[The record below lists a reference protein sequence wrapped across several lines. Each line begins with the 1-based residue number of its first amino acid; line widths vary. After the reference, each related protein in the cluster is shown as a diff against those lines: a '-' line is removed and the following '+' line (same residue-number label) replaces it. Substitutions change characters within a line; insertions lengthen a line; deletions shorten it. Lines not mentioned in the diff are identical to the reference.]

1 MILDKYTELM
11 EKVQVTP
18 EMKKKLLKRIETENI
33 TYKKKNY
40 FICYLHRNFLPM
52 AACFVLI
59 CTAILAIW
67 RPFQKEQP
75 ENPQGEL
82 TTNFGVFEA
91 QSASELSEMVGFP
104 VSDIK
109 AFASTADTIT
119 WLAYGTDLAEIDY
132 ESNNQTIC
140 YRKSVGTEDNSGD
153 YNEYAL
159 TNKIQ
164 IGTSIINIKGNDGK
178 YNLAV
183 WNDDTYS
190 YSINLST
197 ALSKKQFIKLL
208 KKCVS

>member
-1 MILDKYTELM
+1 MDKYTELM

-18 EMKKKLLKRIETENI
+18 EMKQRLLKRIKNENI

-40 FICYLHRNFLPM
+40 FICYLRQNLLPM
-52 AACFVLI
+52 VVCFVLI
-59 CTAILAIW
+59 CTAVFAIW

-75 ENPQGEL
+75 ENPQEEL

-91 QSASELSEMVGFP
+91 RSASELSEMVGFP

-119 WLAYGTDLAEIDY
+119 WLAYGPNLAEIDY
-132 ESNNQTIC
+132 ESDNQTIC
-140 YRKSVGTEDNSGD
+140 YRKSEGNEDNSGD
-153 YNEYAL
+153 YNEYTL
-159 TNKIQ
+159 TDKIQ
-164 IGTSIINIKGNDGK
+164 IGSSIINIKGNDEK

-183 WNDDTYS
+183 WNDGTYS

-197 ALSKKQFIKLL
+197 ALDEKQFVKLL
-208 KKCVS
+208 KKCIS

>member
-11 EKVQVTP
+11 EKVQITP
-18 EMKKKLLKRIETENI
+18 EMKQKLLKRIETENI

-40 FICYLHRNFLPM
+40 FICYLRRNLLPM

-59 CTAILAIW
+59 CTAVLAIW
-67 RPFQKEQP
+67 KPFQKEQP
-75 ENPQGEL
+75 ENPQDEL
-82 TTNFGVFEA
+82 TTSFGIFEA
-91 QSASELSEMVGFP
+91 KSASELSEMVGFP

-109 AFASTADTIT
+109 AFASTVDTIT

-140 YRKSVGTEDNSGD
+140 YRKSAGTEDNSGD
-153 YNEYAL
+153 YNEYTQTSKL
-159 TNKIQ
+159 Q

-183 WNDDTYS
+183 WNDGTYS

-197 ALSKKQFIKLL
+197 ALSEKQFIKLL
-208 KKCVS
+208 KKCIS

>member
-1 MILDKYTELM
+1 MDKYTELM
-11 EKVQVTP
+11 EKVQITP
-18 EMKKKLLKRIETENI
+18 EMKQKLLKRIETENI

-40 FICYLHRNFLPM
+40 FICYLRRNLLPM

-59 CTAILAIW
+59 CTAVLAIW
-67 RPFQKEQP
+67 KPFQKEQP
-75 ENPQGEL
+75 ENPQDEL
-82 TTNFGVFEA
+82 TTSFGIFEA
-91 QSASELSEMVGFP
+91 KSASELSEMVGFP

-109 AFASTADTIT
+109 AFASTVDTIT

-140 YRKSVGTEDNSGD
+140 YRKSAGTEDNSGD
-153 YNEYAL
+153 YNEYTQTSKL
-159 TNKIQ
+159 Q

-183 WNDDTYS
+183 WNDGTYS

-197 ALSKKQFIKLL
+197 ALSEKQFIKLL
-208 KKCVS
+208 KKCIS

>member
-11 EKVQVTP
+11 EKVQITP
-18 EMKKKLLKRIETENI
+18 EMKQRLLKRIKNENV

-40 FICYLHRNFLPM
+40 FICYLRRNLLPM

-59 CTAILAIW
+59 CTAVLAIW

-91 QSASELSEMVGFP
+91 SSASELSEMVGFP
-104 VSDIK
+104 ISDVK

-119 WLAYGTDLAEIDY
+119 WLAYGPHLAEIDY
-132 ESNNQTIC
+132 ESDNQTIC
-140 YRKSVGTEDNSGD
+140 YRKSEGNEDNSGD
-153 YNEYAL
+153 YNEYTL
-159 TNKIQ
+159 IDKIQ
-164 IGTSIINIKGNDGK
+164 IGSSIINIKGNDGK

-183 WNDDTYS
+183 WNDGTYS

-197 ALSKKQFIKLL
+197 ALDEKQFVKLL
-208 KKCVS
+208 KKCR

>member
-11 EKVQVTP
+11 EKVQITP
-18 EMKKKLLKRIETENI
+18 EMKQKLLKRIETENI

-40 FICYLHRNFLPM
+40 FICYLRRNLLPM

-59 CTAILAIW
+59 CTAVLAIW
-67 RPFQKEQP
+67 KPFQKEQP
-75 ENPQGEL
+75 ENPQNEL
-82 TTNFGVFEA
+82 TTSFGIFEA
-91 QSASELSEMVGFP
+91 KSASELSEMVGFP

-153 YNEYAL
+153 YNEYTQTSKL
-159 TNKIQ
+159 Q
-164 IGTSIINIKGNDGK
+164 IGTSIINIKGNDRK

-183 WNDDTYS
+183 WNDGTYS

-197 ALSKKQFIKLL
+197 ALSEKQFIKLL
-208 KKCVS
+208 KKCIS